1 MSECYKAVCKTWYD
15 LKRKEQDRMEA
26 SPVRLVRPETGVTR
40 RYQTMGMLGEEIQM
54 NVGFAG
60 SDKKYIMGT
69 I

>member
-1 MSECYKAVCKTWYD
+1 
-15 LKRKEQDRMEA
+15 MEA